1 MTNAVIFEILVLG
14 DFVSCNS
21 MTELL
26 VDAESKKSS
35 IFDDVSDVQDTLDWL
50 RLPERV
56 EFKVADMAYRVLH
69 GLAPPYLS
77 QLTRVADLPG
87 RRRLRSSSSQSLL
100 VPSFRRST
108 VGRRSV
114 PVAASVLWNSLPLDI
129 PATG

>member
-1 MTNAVIFEILVLG
+1 
-14 DFVSCNS
+14 

-77 QLTRVADLPG
+77 P
-87 RRRLRSSSSQSLL
+87 
-100 VPSFRRST
+100 
-108 VGRRSV
+108 
-114 PVAASVLWNSLPLDI
+114 
-129 PATG
+129 